1 MCLWESGGPA
11 DCNIW
16 FSTLTMWWWWWWW
29 WWWWLLC
36 WLFLLCCCWS
46 EAPDGQLVSSLLAS
60 QQSVIARPDYNFQSS
75 STHHHYH
82 YHYHWLS
89 YHSYI
94 LATLRRFN
102 EKLNIAAVR
111 ASPVMFGLMKM
122 RSEECGCS
130 NCSARLLIRLKNILT
145 AV

>member
-29 WWWWLLC
+29 WLLC

-46 EAPDGQLVSSLLAS
+46 ETPDGQLVSSLLAS
-60 QQSVIARPDYNFQSS
+60 QQSVIARQDYNFQS